1 MATTYTHRERLEM
14 VINENITEE
23 LKEDCRIELEKLDAR
38 NAARA
43 SKVTPHQEENTAL
56 GEQILATLGESAE
69 PMQIDSIVEAL
80 APTAT
85 ELGIEELKRQRVTGI
100 CTNLIKDGKIKSED
114 VKVKGKGKRKAYSL
128 V

>member
-1 MATTYTHRERLEM
+1 M
-14 VINENITEE
+14 VIAGNITEE
-23 LKEDCRIELEKLDAR
+23 LIEECKAELTKLDER

-43 SKVTPHQEENTAL
+43 EKVTPHQEENKALEEKVLAVL
-56 GEQILATLGESAE
+56 GEATE
-69 PMQIDSIVEAL
+69 PMQIDPIVEAVT
-80 APTAT
+80 PTAT

-100 CTNLIKDGKIKSED
+100 CTNLIKAGKVKSED